1 MALMVNGASAFFWL
15 DAHLLRTHT
24 GENGTLALTKL
35 SAGLR
40 VSKQEWNS
48 SVKKKV
54 NLYSTKKKKFQQR
67 NKSSTKKK
75 KFNKIYIHLTNGYF
89 FLT

>member
-54 NLYSTKKKKFQQR
+54 NLYSTKKKIFNEEIKVQR
-67 NKSSTKKK
+67 NIYTFDKWLFF
-75 KFNKIYIHLTNGYF
+75 FNLI
-89 FLT
+89 

>member
-24 GENGTLALTKL
+24 GENGTGIDEVVCWIESLK
-35 SAGLR
+35 AGM
-40 VSKQEWNS
+40 EFFCE
-48 SVKKKV
+48 KKV
-54 NLYSTKKKKFQQR
+54 NLYSTKKKKFRRR

-75 KFNKIYIHLTNGYF
+75 KFDEIYIHSTNGYF